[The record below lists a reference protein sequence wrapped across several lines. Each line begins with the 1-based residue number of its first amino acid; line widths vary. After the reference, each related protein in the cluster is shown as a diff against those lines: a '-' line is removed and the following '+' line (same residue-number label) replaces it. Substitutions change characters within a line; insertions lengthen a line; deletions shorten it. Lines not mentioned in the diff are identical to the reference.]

1 MLQSLIAIVAIALY
15 LASLL
20 LLVHHLRSSQAL
32 PPPSLFRWLML
43 LALLCHSAFLHVSL
57 FNGQLLHLN
66 FYTVSPLIFFVIG
79 AVLWA
84 SLLKR
89 QPIENLL
96 LAFFPLSITSIA
108 IAAWAP
114 ATTTKIITDPGLI
127 THIVLSIIAY
137 SLITI
142 AALQALM
149 LAMQEHALRQHQF
162 HGIVRFFP
170 PLQTMEKLLFQ
181 MLLTGFILLT
191 VAIGSGFVFLDDVFA
206 QHLAHKTLLSI
217 LAWLIFATLLYGRFA
232 KGWRGITATHW
243 TLGGFVALMLAY
255 FGSKFVLEIILQRV

>member
-1 MLQSLIAIVAIALY
+1 MLQSLIAITAIALY
-15 LASLL
+15 LAGSLL
-20 LLVHHLRSSQAL
+20 LIQHLRSTYAL
-32 PPPSLFRWLML
+32 PPPPAFRWITL
-43 LALLCHSAFLHVSL
+43 LALVSHSAFLHVSL
-57 FNGQLLHLN
+57 FKDQLLHLN

-96 LAFFPLSITSIA
+96 LAFFPLTIVSLA
-108 IAAWAP
+108 VAAWAP
-114 ATTTKIITDPGLI
+114 APSTKIITEPGLI

-149 LAMQEHALRQHQF
+149 LATQEHALKQHHF
-162 HGIVRFFP
+162 RSLVRFFP

-217 LAWLIFATLLYGRFA
+217 VAWLIFATLLYGRFA

-243 TLGGFVALMLAY
+243 TIGGFVALMLAY
-255 FGSKFVLEIILQRV
+255 FGSKFVLEIILQRI